1 MKSTSAMKSS
11 TLIALLA
18 VTAAAGGVWFYTSHG
33 AADTA
38 RRGGQTAGGRGGAGA
53 PVAVVTAAAER
64 GDMPVRKRAIGFV
77 ETPASVVV
85 KSRIDSQIVGQH
97 VVDGQFVRKGD
108 LLFTLDD
115 RDIRAQIDKDEA
127 AIARDEAT
135 HKRAETDLARYQ
147 QLLAKNA
154 GTQASVDQ
162 ATADE
167 RSSAATIL
175 SDKATL
181 EADRLK
187 LGYTRIAAPIDGRVG
202 AVQVTPGNLVSA
214 NSAGTGLVTI
224 TQMKPLRVTFTLPE
238 RDLAVLQGALAS
250 GKAVPVM
257 AKVPDTGRD
266 AASGTLNFVDSSVDM
281 SSGTIT
287 AKAQFA
293 NDDLALWPGQYV
305 DVEIAADTLEG
316 VTIVPTVA
324 VQTGQ
329 KGPYVYVAG
338 ADQVVSLRQVKVALA
353 DGDRTALADGV
364 KPGERVVVD
373 GQLRLKEGT
382 KIRERDGQPKAP
394 PPADQSTPVAEGAK
408 S

>member
-1 MKSTSAMKSS
+1 MKRS
-11 TLIALLA
+11 TLLVTAAILA
-18 VTAAAGGVWFYTSHG
+18 VAAGGVWFNASRGTHDQAG
-33 AADTA
+33 ASQP
-38 RRGGQTAGGRGGAGA
+38 RRTGEGA
-53 PVAVVTAAAER
+53 PVAIVTAVAEQA
-64 GDMPVRKRAIGFV
+64 DMPVRKRAIGFV

-85 KSRIDSQIVGQH
+85 KSRIDSQILAQH
-97 VVDGQFVRKGD
+97 VTDGQFVKKGD

-115 RDIRAQIDKDEA
+115 RDIKAQIDKDEA

-135 HKRAETDLARYQ
+135 HKRAEGDLARYQ

-181 EADRLK
+181 EADKLK
-187 LGYTRIAAPIDGRVG
+187 LGYTKIAAPIDGRVG
-202 AVQVTPGNLVSA
+202 AVQVTPGNLVAA

-238 RDLAVLQGALAS
+238 RDLSVLQGALAA
-250 GKAVPVM
+250 GKPVPVM
-257 AKVPDTGRD
+257 AKVPDAGKD
-266 AASGTLNFVDSSVDM
+266 AAKGTLNFVDSSVDM
-281 SSGTIT
+281 NSGTIT
-287 AKAQFA
+287 AKALFG

-305 DVEIAADTLEG
+305 DVEIAADTLND
-316 VTIVPTVA
+316 VTVVPSVA

-329 KGPYVYVAG
+329 KGSYVYVVK
-338 ADQVVSLRQVKVALA
+338 ADQTVELRQVKVALG
-353 DGDRTALADGV
+353 DGDRMALSEGV
-364 KPGERVVVD
+364 RPGERVVVD
-373 GQLRLKEGT
+373 GQLRLKDGT
-382 KIRERDGQPKAP
+382 KVRERDGQAK
-394 PPADQSTPVAEGAK
+394 PPAEPQPTPVAEGAK

>member
-1 MKSTSAMKSS
+1 MKRSF
-11 TLIALLA
+11 LLLA
-18 VTAAAGGVWFYTSHG
+18 TAIVVIGGGAWYTTSRSAVDPAEQARLASAGRNGPGTAA
-33 AADTA
+33 
-38 RRGGQTAGGRGGAGA
+38 
-53 PVAVVTAAAER
+53 AVVTAMAEQV
-64 GDMPVRKRAIGFV
+64 DMPVRKRAIGFV
-77 ETPASVVV
+77 ETPATVVV
-85 KSRIDSQIVGQH
+85 KSRIDSQIISQN
-97 VVDGQFVRKGD
+97 VVDGQFVKKDD

-115 RDIRAQIDKDEA
+115 RDIKAQIAKDEA

-135 HKRAETDLARYQ
+135 HKRAEGDLARYQ

-175 SDKATL
+175 SDRATL

-187 LGYTRIAAPIDGRVG
+187 LGYTRITAPIDGRVG

-214 NSAGTGLVTI
+214 NSTGAGLVTI

-238 RDLAVLQGALAS
+238 RDLPVLQGALAS
-250 GKAVPVM
+250 GKPVPVQ
-257 AKVPDTGRD
+257 AKVPDAGREP
-266 AASGTLNFVDSSVDM
+266 AKGTLNFVDSAVDM

-287 AKAQFA
+287 AKAVFA

-305 DVEIAADTLEG
+305 DVEIAADTMND
-316 VTIVPTVA
+316 VTVVPSVA

-329 KGPYVYVAG
+329 KGSYVYVVK
-338 ADQVVSLRQVKVALA
+338 ADQTVALRQVKVALG
-353 DGDRTALADGV
+353 DGDRMALSEGV

-373 GQLRLKEGT
+373 GQLRLKDGA
-382 KIRERDGQPKAP
+382 KVRERDGQAK
-394 PPADQSTPVAEGAK
+394 PPAEPQPTPVAEGAK

>member
-1 MKSTSAMKSS
+1 MKRS
-11 TLIALLA
+11 TLL
-18 VTAAAGGVWFYTSHG
+18 VTAALFAFAAGGIWFATSRH
-33 AADTA
+33 AADPAEQA
-38 RRGGQTAGGRGGAGA
+38 RLASAGRGGAGIA
-53 PVAVVTAAAER
+53 VAVVTAVAEQA
-64 GDMPVRKRAIGFV
+64 DMPVRKRAIGFV
-77 ETPASVVV
+77 ETPATVVV
-85 KSRIDSQIVGQH
+85 KSRIDSQIVDQH
-97 VVDGQFVRKGD
+97 VVDGQFVKKGD

-154 GTQASVDQ
+154 GTQQSVDQ

-167 RSSAATIL
+167 RSAAATIL

-181 EADRLK
+181 EADKLK
-187 LGYTRIAAPIDGRVG
+187 LGYTRIAAPIDGRIG

-214 NSAGTGLVTI
+214 NSTGTGLVTI

-238 RDLAVLQGALAS
+238 RELPVLQGALAS
-250 GKAVPVM
+250 GKPVPVT
-257 AKVPDTGRD
+257 AKVPDAGKEPAR
-266 AASGTLNFVDSSVDM
+266 GTLNFVDSAVDM

-287 AKAQFA
+287 AKALFG

-305 DVEIAADTLEG
+305 DVEIAADTLND
-316 VTIVPTVA
+316 VTVVPSVA

-329 KGPYVYVAG
+329 KGAYVYVVK
-338 ADQVVSLRQVKVALA
+338 ADQTVALRQVKVALG
-353 DGDRTALADGV
+353 DGDRMALSEGV
-364 KPGERVVVD
+364 RPGERVVTD
-373 GQLRLKEGT
+373 GQLRLKDGA
-382 KIRERDGQPKAP
+382 KVRERDPEKSAPATPQP
-394 PPADQSTPVAEGAK
+394 TPVAEGAK

>member
-1 MKSTSAMKSS
+1 MKRS
-11 TLIALLA
+11 TLLVTAAILA
-18 VTAAAGGVWFYTSHG
+18 VAAGGVWFNASRGTHDQAG
-33 AADTA
+33 ASQP
-38 RRGGQTAGGRGGAGA
+38 RRTGEGA
-53 PVAVVTAAAER
+53 PVAIVTAVAEQA
-64 GDMPVRKRAIGFV
+64 DMPVRKRAIGFV

-85 KSRIDSQIVGQH
+85 KSRIDSQILAQH
-97 VVDGQFVRKGD
+97 VTDGQFVKKGD

-115 RDIRAQIDKDEA
+115 RDIKAQIDKDEA

-135 HKRAETDLARYQ
+135 HKRAEGDLARYQ

-181 EADRLK
+181 EADKLK
-187 LGYTRIAAPIDGRVG
+187 LGYTKIAAPIDGRVG
-202 AVQVTPGNLVSA
+202 AVQVTPGNLVAA

-238 RDLAVLQGALAS
+238 RDLSVLQGALAA
-250 GKAVPVM
+250 GKPVPVM
-257 AKVPDTGRD
+257 AKVPDAGKD
-266 AASGTLNFVDSSVDM
+266 AAKGTLNFVDSSVDM
-281 SSGTIT
+281 NSGTIT
-287 AKAQFA
+287 AKALFG

-305 DVEIAADTLEG
+305 DVEIAADTLND
-316 VTIVPTVA
+316 VTVVPSVA

-329 KGPYVYVAG
+329 KGSYVYVVK
-338 ADQVVSLRQVKVALA
+338 ADQTVELRQVKVALG
-353 DGDRTALADGV
+353 DGDRMALSEGV
-364 KPGERVVVD
+364 RPGERVVVD

-382 KIRERDGQPKAP
+382 KVREREGQAK
-394 PPADQSTPVAEGAK
+394 PPAEPQPTPVAEGAK